1 MRSGVTEGRS
11 KDVFNLAGYPNTT
24 RCVERAVQ
32 TNTQVTAICQ
42 NEETREE
49 ILALLNYSRQRMPE
63 FRNKCDWVPH
73 NKD

>member
-1 MRSGVTEGRS
+1 MTECPS
-11 KDVFNLAGYPNTT
+11 KDVFNLSRYPNTT

-42 NEETREE
+42 TEETREE
-49 ILALLNYSRQRMPE
+49 TLALLNYSRQRMPE
-63 FRNKCDWVPH
+63 FQSKCDWVMH